1 MLRAIDNYYLE
12 KDEPV
17 KSTLVALRDI
27 ILSLD
32 KDVTTSWKYKA
43 PFFSYKGKMFC
54 YLWTDKKT
62 EEPYIGIVE
71 GNRINHPF
79 LEKGNRKRMKIL
91 RINPNVDIPVE
102 IIEQILNEALD
113 FYKSGL
119 IKTPK

>member
-12 KDEPV
+12 KEEPV

-32 KDVTTSWKYKA
+32 KDISTSWKYQA

-54 YLWTDKKT
+54 YLWTDKKNN
-62 EEPYIGIVE
+62 EPYIEIVE
-71 GNRINHPF
+71 GNRINHPD

-91 RINPNVDIPVE
+91 RINPNIDIPVE
-102 IIEQILNEALD
+102 IIELILNQALG

-119 IKTPK
+119 IKTSR